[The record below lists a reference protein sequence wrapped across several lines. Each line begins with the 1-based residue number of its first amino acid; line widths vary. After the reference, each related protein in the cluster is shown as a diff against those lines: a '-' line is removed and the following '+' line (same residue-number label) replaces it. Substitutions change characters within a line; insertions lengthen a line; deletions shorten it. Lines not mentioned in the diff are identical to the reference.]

1 MPKQNI
7 FITGQAG
14 TGKTY
19 WINDFIRNHENV
31 IVAASTGTAAIDIGG
46 VTMHRLFSVPIPAYG
61 ANPMKVPES
70 KLEVFKN
77 CETIII
83 DEISMCRNDVFSF
96 SMKILHRAEK
106 LYKKRIQVIV
116 SGDFSQLPPVIKK
129 TDVSY
134 LKKYGF
140 DPSGYAFTTKEW
152 QDLNFQTIELSD
164 IKRQTDREYIEQLG
178 LLRKGDASCISY
190 FNRFVSDQCP
200 ENAVYIC
207 GTNKEASNLNNDYL
221 DSLKG
226 EDVAYRAKLDGSTG
240 KELPC
245 DEILILKEGCRV
257 MFTVNDVRSV
267 DGIGQFQNGTCGTVK
282 TLFPDS
288 VLVVLDNGQKIT
300 VEANTWKIYDYKT
313 NRTTGEL
320 TKTEKGTVKQIPLKV
335 AKAITIHKSQGKTFE
350 SVVISPDIF
359 ASGQLYVALSRVQS
373 PSGLVLTRM
382 LDESLIIRNDI
393 VEKFYQDGYTF
404 KISAATLKKLEKLDD
419 KMNKPVRSKGT
430 GRKVAPSKTKRSS
443 SKTASGKKKT
453 AGSASSKSAASKK
466 TASASSKTRKKTAG
480 TVKKTSAAAKKRARG
495 KAGSTRNKK

>member
-70 KLEVFKN
+70 KLEVFRN
-77 CETIII
+77 CDTIII
-83 DEISMCRNDVFSF
+83 DEISMCRNDVFAF

-106 LYKKRIQVIV
+106 LFKRKIQVIV

-129 TDVSY
+129 SDLSY

-152 QDLNFQTIELSD
+152 QDLNFKIMEMSD
-164 IKRQTDREYIEQLG
+164 IKRQKDREYIEQLG
-178 LLRKGDASCISY
+178 SLRRGDASCISY
-190 FNRFVSDQCP
+190 FNQFVSDVYP

-207 GTNKEASNLNNDYL
+207 GTNREAAMLNNEYL
-221 DSLKG
+221 DGIDG
-226 EDVAYRAKLDGSTG
+226 EVIAYRAKIEGTVG

-245 DEILILKEGCRV
+245 EDILLLKVGCRV
-257 MFTVNDVRSV
+257 MFTVNDVRSF
-267 DGIGQFQNGTCGTVK
+267 DGIGQYQNGTCGTVK
-282 TLFPDS
+282 DVFLDS
-288 VLVVLDNGQKIT
+288 VLVELDTGERIL
-300 VEANTWKIYDYKT
+300 VEENVWKVYDYKT
-313 NRTTGEL
+313 SRETGEL
-320 TKTEKGTVKQIPLKV
+320 TRTERGSVRQLPLKV

-350 SVVISPDIF
+350 CAVISPDIF

-373 PSGLVLTRM
+373 PDGLILTRE
-382 LDESLIIRNDI
+382 LDENAIIQNDL
-393 VEKFYQDGYTF
+393 VEKFYSDGYTY
-404 KISAATLKKLEKLDD
+404 KIPAATLKKLDSIDK
-419 KMNKPVRSKGT
+419 KMNRPVRSK
-430 GRKVAPSKTKRSS
+430 ASKTKKTTGKTSKTTQKTKTGSESGGTKTSTAKKTVKKSTSRTAVRKTSRSS
-443 SKTASGKKKT
+443 SAAGKEKTTVRKKP
-453 AGSASSKSAASKK
+453 ASK
-466 TASASSKTRKKTAG
+466 TG
-480 TVKKTSAAAKKRARG
+480 VKK
-495 KAGSTRNKK
+495 